1 MRRAIFR
8 CLHRGTLRELAL
20 QAGEQPVDRLAAVR
34 AEEVDRDNLRQ
45 LGLLGALIALSLQ
58 PGSWRSGPGVEPLPE
73 PLPPWLSAPSPPRG
87 RPGTANRPLC
97 AIP

>member
-8 CLHRGTLRELAL
+8 CLHRGTLRELGL

-45 LGLLGALIALSLQ
+45 LGL
-58 PGSWRSGPGVEPLPE
+58 
-73 PLPPWLSAPSPPRG
+73 
-87 RPGTANRPLC
+87 
-97 AIP
+97 